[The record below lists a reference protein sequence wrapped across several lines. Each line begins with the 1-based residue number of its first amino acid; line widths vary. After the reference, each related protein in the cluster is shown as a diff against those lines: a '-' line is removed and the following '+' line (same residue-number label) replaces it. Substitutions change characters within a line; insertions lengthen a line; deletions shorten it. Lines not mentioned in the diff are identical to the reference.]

1 MFVGA
6 KGEAYEAVSI
16 GSEPQMPQSDDSKYR
31 EKDRVADRKGGR
43 MAFWENHI
51 WHLKIQTALAL
62 FNFTLVFI
70 FLVVAST
77 VGLRMSRNVGDSVN
91 VYWKAMNLTPDVV
104 ERVMNDTRGILGNAH
119 SVTANMVPIS
129 TATANAMLTNDTESA
144 NVTFANAATSVM
156 TGLARSDW
164 RSVTGNVSLAL
175 GSISNINYT
184 AITGIFQ
191 QAQDPAIQSSLKLMS
206 QHALG
211 SFDYATTGMT
221 SLFNI
226 LKEGVITEDKRAEK
240 DKRAGKEKIDG
251 PPSDLAV
258 AGEEFGNVG
267 DDVKAAI
274 AAYQHDHDNDNSTE

>member
-16 GSEPQMPQSDDSKYR
+16 GSDPQMLQSDDSKYR

-62 FNFTLVFI
+62 VNFTLVVI

-77 VGLRMSRNVGDSVN
+77 VGLRMSTKVGDNVH

-104 ERVMNDTRGILGNAH
+104 EKVMNDTRGIIGNAH
-119 SVTANMVPIS
+119 SVAANMVPIS
-129 TATANAMLTNDTESA
+129 TATANAVLKNDTESA
-144 NVTFANAATSVM
+144 NVTFANAATAVM
-156 TGLARSDW
+156 AGLSLADW

-175 GSISNINYT
+175 GSVSHINYT

-191 QAQDPAIQSSLKLMS
+191 QAQDPAVQSSLKIMS

-221 SLFNI
+221 SLFN
-226 LKEGVITEDKRAEK
+226 LLRDGVISEDKRAEK
-240 DKRAGKEKIDG
+240 EKTDR
-251 PPSDLAV
+251 PPSDIAV
-258 AGEEFGNVG
+258 AEAEMGHVS
-267 DDVKAAI
+267 DDVKAAV
-274 AAYQHDHDNDNSTE
+274 AAYQQDNDNDNSTD